1 MALTDKLVN
10 IAEAIRSKT
19 NSTDGMTLDQ
29 MPGKIRGITTSGG
42 GVTLPELENPASAS
56 DLASGKQLIDGN
68 GNVVE
73 GAVPVVTGDARYM
86 AWDIWDSNSSEVDE
100 PYVSE
105 YPNCVQ
111 IRGVI
116 YDEILIR
123 QHSGMYAYVPKNI
136 FGDAS
141 PGDVRKGKIFTSEFG
156 VKAVGTM
163 EESGGE
169 SSSELFIGGCGL
181 EYGQFTPTVTGNFT
195 IKFTPKKKTLYAAVW
210 LADASVVAEK
220 YASANIMLESH
231 GGMAGGYKT
240 IHYSQNGAQA
250 VVQKSQFGLAVYNTE
265 IHYESHANWPGQP
278 ETYNWLIVYEV

>member
-10 IAEAIRSKT
+10 IADAIRSKT
-19 NSTDGMTLDQ
+19 NSTDEMTLDQ
-29 MPGKIRGITTSGG
+29 RPGKIRGITTSGG
-42 GVTLPELENPASAS
+42 GVTLPELENPATAS

-73 GAVPVVTGDARYM
+73 GAVPVVRDDARYM

-116 YDEILIR
+116 FDEMLIR

-163 EESGGE
+163 EESGGGGAVSGE
-169 SSSELFIGGCGL
+169 GWVSGVPYEFNVISDVYITGDGKAIAYGGWSATDYIPCHGVAALLHTYKPGQGTYYVFYDADYVALPSSEKLPFSGIILGVPANAYYYRASDGSNM
-181 EYGQFTPTVTGNFT
+181 QN
-195 IKFTPKKKTLYAAVW
+195 
-210 LADASVVAEK
+210 LAIVP
-220 YASANIMLESH
+220 
-231 GGMAGGYKT
+231 
-240 IHYSQNGAQA
+240 
-250 VVQKSQFGLAVYNTE
+250 LA
-265 IHYESHANWPGQP
+265 I
-278 ETYNWLIVYEV
+278 

>member
-10 IAEAIRSKT
+10 IADAIRSKT
-19 NSTDGMTLDQ
+19 NSTDEMTLDQ

-42 GVTLPELENPASAS
+42 GVTLPELENPATAS

-68 GNVVE
+68 GNIVE

-116 YDEILIR
+116 YDEMLIR

-156 VKAVGTM
+156 VKAAGTM
-163 EESGGE
+163 EESGGGGAVSGE
-169 SSSELFIGGCGL
+169 GWVSGVPYEFNVISDAYITKDGREAAYIGWSATDYIPCHGVTALIHTYKPGAGAYYAF
-181 EYGQFTPTVTGNFT
+181 YGADYVALPSNEIPQFSGS
-195 IKFTPKKKTLYAAVW
+195 TLGVPANAYYYR
-210 LADASVVAEK
+210 AS
-220 YASANIMLESH
+220 
-231 GGMAGGYKT
+231 
-240 IHYSQNGAQA
+240 NGDNLQ
-250 VVQKSQFGLAVYNTE
+250 GLA
-265 IHYESHANWPGQP
+265 
-278 ETYNWLIVYEV
+278 IVPIAI

>member
-19 NSTDGMTLDQ
+19 NSTDEMTLDQ

-42 GVTLPELENPASAS
+42 GVTLPELENPATAS

-73 GAVPVVTGDARYM
+73 GAVPVVRDDARYM

-116 YDEILIR
+116 FDEMLIR
-123 QHSGMYAYVPKNI
+123 QHSGMYAYVPKDI

-163 EESGGE
+163 EESGGGAV
-169 SSSELFIGGCGL
+169 SGDGWVSGVPYELNIVKNTYIQANGA
-181 EYGQFTPTVTGNFT
+181 EIAYYGWASTDYIPCHGVSVLIHTYRPTDGSYFAFYDENYVAITGNER
-195 IKFTPKKKTLYAAVW
+195 PLM
-210 LADASVVAEK
+210 
-220 YASANIMLESH
+220 SANIIGVPTRAYYYRVSDGSMM
-231 GGMAGGYKT
+231 GNMA
-240 IHYSQNGAQA
+240 
-250 VVQKSQFGLAVYNTE
+250 
-265 IHYESHANWPGQP
+265 
-278 ETYNWLIVYEV
+278 IVPIAIEGV

>member
-10 IAEAIRSKT
+10 IADAIRSKT
-19 NSTDGMTLDQ
+19 NSTDEMTLDQ

-42 GVTLPELENPASAS
+42 GVTLPELENPATAS

-73 GAVPVVTGDARYM
+73 GAVPVVRDDARYM

-116 YDEILIR
+116 FDEMLIR

-163 EESGGE
+163 EESGGGAI
-169 SSSELFIGGCGL
+169 SGDGWVSGIPYELNVIDGIYIQANGVV
-181 EYGQFTPTVTGNFT
+181 TP
-195 IKFTPKKKTLYAAVW
+195 
-210 LADASVVAEK
+210 
-220 YASANIMLESH
+220 YASWSATDYIPCHGVAALVHSYRAGDGQYFAFYDADCVPLTYTSNHYIPTMSLCIVGVPANAYYYRISDQSNN
-231 GGMAGGYKT
+231 
-240 IHYSQNGAQA
+240 IQN
-250 VVQKSQFGLAVYNTE
+250 LA
-265 IHYESHANWPGQP
+265 
-278 ETYNWLIVYEV
+278 IVPITF

>member
-10 IAEAIRSKT
+10 IADAIRSKT
-19 NSTDGMTLDQ
+19 NSTDEMTLDQ

-42 GVTLPELENPASAS
+42 GVTLPELENPATAS

-68 GNVVE
+68 GNIVE
-73 GAVPVVTGDARYM
+73 GAVPVVRDDARYM

-116 YDEILIR
+116 FDEMLIR

-156 VKAVGTM
+156 VKAAGTM
-163 EESGGE
+163 EESGGGGAVSGE
-169 SSSELFIGGCGL
+169 GWVSGVPYEFNVISDVYITSDGKEIAYGGWSATDYIPCHGVTALLHTYKPGVGTYYAFYGADYEVLPTSEKPPFSGI
-181 EYGQFTPTVTGNFT
+181 
-195 IKFTPKKKTLYAAVW
+195 TLGVPANAYYYR
-210 LADASVVAEK
+210 AS
-220 YASANIMLESH
+220 
-231 GGMAGGYKT
+231 
-240 IHYSQNGAQA
+240 NGDNLQ
-250 VVQKSQFGLAVYNTE
+250 GLA
-265 IHYESHANWPGQP
+265 
-278 ETYNWLIVYEV
+278 IVPIAI

>member
-10 IAEAIRSKT
+10 IADAIRSKT
-19 NSTDGMTLDQ
+19 NSTDEMTLDQ

-42 GVTLPELENPASAS
+42 GVTLPELENPATAS

-68 GNVVE
+68 GNIVE

-116 YDEILIR
+116 YDEMLIR

-156 VKAVGTM
+156 VKAAGTM
-163 EESGGE
+163 EESGGGGAVSGE
-169 SSSELFIGGCGL
+169 GWVSGVPYEFNVISDVYITSDGKEIAYGGWSATDYIPCHGVTALLHTYKPGVGTYYAFYGADYEVLPTSEKPPFSGI
-181 EYGQFTPTVTGNFT
+181 
-195 IKFTPKKKTLYAAVW
+195 TLGVPANAYYYR
-210 LADASVVAEK
+210 AS
-220 YASANIMLESH
+220 
-231 GGMAGGYKT
+231 
-240 IHYSQNGAQA
+240 NGDNLQ
-250 VVQKSQFGLAVYNTE
+250 GLA
-265 IHYESHANWPGQP
+265 
-278 ETYNWLIVYEV
+278 IVPIAI